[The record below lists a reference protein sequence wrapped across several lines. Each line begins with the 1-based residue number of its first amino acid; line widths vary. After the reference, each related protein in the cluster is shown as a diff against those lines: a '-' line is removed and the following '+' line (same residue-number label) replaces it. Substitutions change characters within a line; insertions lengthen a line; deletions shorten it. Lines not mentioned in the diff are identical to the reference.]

1 MEFGFPLPQ
10 ILHRAKNS
18 GALPLQEMRRRWY
31 AGALSKT
38 ENLQGES
45 MSRVEEQFGNLRREY
60 QSRRRS
66 GRTRPHVLR
75 MAALVDPLR
84 PEVPNAIRRCKA
96 AGIRVIMITGD
107 HRRTAAAVGR
117 EIGLIDRDR

>member
-1 MEFGFPLPQ
+1 
-10 ILHRAKNS
+10 
-18 GALPLQEMRRRWY
+18 
-31 AGALSKT
+31 
-38 ENLQGES
+38 
-45 MSRVEEQFGNLRREY
+45 
-60 QSRRRS
+60 
-66 GRTRPHVLR
+66 